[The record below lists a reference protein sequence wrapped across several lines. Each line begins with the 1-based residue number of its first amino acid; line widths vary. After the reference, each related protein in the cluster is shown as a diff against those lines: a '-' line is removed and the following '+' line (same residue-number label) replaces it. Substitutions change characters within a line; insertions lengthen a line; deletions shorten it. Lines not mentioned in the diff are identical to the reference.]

1 MDSSQENNNSVFKN
15 SFFNHVFSTTEEG
28 KSELLNI
35 IQYSIYGVIP
45 IIILNKIVQ
54 RFIPDADPEKSSLEI
69 MIEIIIQLITMFCG
83 IVFVHRII
91 TYFPTYSG
99 FKYEN
104 LALTNVILA
113 FLILVLSIQTKMG
126 IKVNILVDR
135 LMDLWEGTNESKN
148 SAKKNVR
155 VRQGY
160 GNHAPSQSDYLDN
173 SSVQTTIFPQ
183 APSTVSTQNV
193 ASTGYDNMMR
203 GSGGGGQLSAPS
215 PPMDMGYGGPMAANS
230 LIGST
235 FGSF

>member
-28 KSELLNI
+28 KSEILNI
-35 IQYSIYGVIP
+35 IQYSLYGIIP
-45 IIILNKIVQ
+45 IIILNKVIQ

-83 IVFVHRII
+83 IVFIHRII
-91 TYFPTYSG
+91 TFFPTYSG

-135 LMDLWEGTNESKN
+135 LVDLWEGTTDQKN
-148 SAKKNVR
+148 SVKKNVR
-155 VRQGY
+155 VRQGFV
-160 GNHAPSQSDYLDN
+160 NHSPSQSDYLDN
-173 SSVQTTIFPQ
+173 SSVQTNVFPQ
-183 APSTVSTQNV
+183 GPSTVSTQNV

-203 GSGGGGQLSAPS
+203 GSGGGQSSAPS
-215 PPMDMGYGGPMAANS
+215 PTMDMGYGGPMAANS